1 MHRPRRA
8 AEAYLR
14 LTSMPGEI
22 GQVDWGH
29 FGHLQIGRA
38 RRASDFSS
46 VIGGSSLD
54 EVSAT
59 AFVVLASSTT
69 REQSESEP

>member
-1 MHRPRRA
+1 LPIA
-8 AEAYLR
+8 
-14 LTSMPGEI
+14 P
-22 GQVDWGH
+22 
-29 FGHLQIGRA
+29 
-38 RRASDFSS
+38 SDFSS